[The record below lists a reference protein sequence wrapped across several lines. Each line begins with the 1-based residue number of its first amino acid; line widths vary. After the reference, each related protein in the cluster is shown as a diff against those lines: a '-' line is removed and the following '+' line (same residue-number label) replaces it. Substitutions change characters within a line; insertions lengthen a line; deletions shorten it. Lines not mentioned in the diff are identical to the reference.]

1 MQKPDDWDEEEDG
14 EWVAPQI
21 DNPAYKGEWKPKM
34 IPNPA
39 YKGPWIHPEIDN
51 PEYKEDN
58 ELYHICKS
66 CGGVG
71 LEIWQVKSG
80 TIFDDFIVTDSI
92 EEANAFAKETFEA
105 KKDAEKKAFDAL
117 EDAKK
122 AEEERTRKA
131 EEEKRKA
138 AEADKEEDEDEDED
152 KDEL

>member
-1 MQKPDDWDEEEDG
+1 
-14 EWVAPQI
+14 
-21 DNPAYKGEWKPKM
+21 M